1 MLVSGGGTNLQAILN
16 ACGRREIPGQVVA
29 VISSN
34 PNAYAL
40 ERARSAGV
48 PAVVLPPG
56 DFPDRQSYD
65 ARLAEV
71 VQAYQVDLVC
81 LAGFLRILTP
91 QFIRQFSC
99 RIMNIHP
106 ALLPAFG
113 GPGMYGAYVHRAV
126 LASGVRVSGC
136 TVHFADETPDGG
148 PIILQSVVLVHDDD
162 TEETLSARIAEE
174 EHRLYP
180 KAVRLFAE
188 GRLWVVSRR
197 VRILPSGTQGASGR
211 GFHRDVAE
219 ISEEEIKV

>member
-1 MLVSGGGTNLQAILN
+1 LTFMTNGNAGTPTPASPARGGARERGNAIRIGVLVSGGGTNLQAILN
-16 ACGRREIPGQVVA
+16 ACGRREISGQVVV

-56 DFPDRQSYD
+56 EFPDRQSFD

-91 QFIRQFSC
+91 QFIRRFSE

-113 GPGMYGAYVHRAV
+113 GPGMYGMHVHRAV
-126 LASGVRVSGC
+126 LASGARFSGC
-136 TVHFADETPDGG
+136 TVHCRR
-148 PIILQSVVLVHDDD
+148 D
-162 TEETLSARIAEE
+162 T
-174 EHRLYP
+174 
-180 KAVRLFAE
+180 
-188 GRLWVVSRR
+188 
-197 VRILPSGTQGASGR
+197 
-211 GFHRDVAE
+211 
-219 ISEEEIKV
+219 